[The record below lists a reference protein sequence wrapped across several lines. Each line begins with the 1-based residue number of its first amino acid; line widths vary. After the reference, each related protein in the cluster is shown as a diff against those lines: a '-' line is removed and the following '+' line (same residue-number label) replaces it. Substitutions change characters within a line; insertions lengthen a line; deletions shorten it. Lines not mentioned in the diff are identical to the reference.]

1 MSLSASSSGYSVIRP
16 SITKKL
22 PTKSVGNT
30 VSFCRDTKQGAGTKM
45 NKKTLFGFRRMS
57 VGLPFLFH
65 SQFSQPSSQCWE
77 IGVFLLDLSKQG
89 EWEGLGSLLSPTL
102 DTTTTPDPGAVS
114 SGKFSLAV
122 PTVQTKG
129 EGGQCR

>member
-1 MSLSASSSGYSVIRP
+1 MSLSASSSGYSVIWP
-16 SITKKL
+16 SVTKKL

-30 VSFCRDTKQGAGTKM
+30 VSFCRDTKQGAGTEM

-77 IGVFLLDLSKQG
+77 IGVFLLNLSSKESG
-89 EWEGLGSLLSPTL
+89 RGLG
-102 DTTTTPDPGAVS
+102 VC
-114 SGKFSLAV
+114 LA
-122 PTVQTKG
+122 QH
-129 EGGQCR
+129 